1 MPQQQDSVKPLF
13 LNLDSSFETM
23 QKNESPFIKDWTWQI
38 NGNANLPTGTGNPS
52 GEGQNEF
59 ALTPSRGNQQLT
71 SPALPSGFNKC
82 VGSFESTLTKENYYF
97 NYNDNGNHGIY
108 VISGDDLSIQKVVV
122 DSNLNF
128 TEDQESYFSEH
139 RVTLRVRY
147 DENKNIIEKYLIATN
162 GNRWQLWIDVLAA
175 IATDGY
181 NTSYYTLQPP
191 LFDRREL
198 LEYPVRPPMQEITAV
213 SSFNSGLNT
222 INNVVDTAFE
232 FCYQFVLTDGRESV
246 VAPFSVPYII
256 QTESFS
262 SNSSIL
268 PNEWIL
274 KLYAGSCLVEKINIF
289 YRYTKKQQD
298 VNSFV
303 TWSDWYLYDTI
314 FKFGTNIPNQ
324 YWTRTNEWAIP
335 NYNPEVTGYDS
346 TNNILSYVFDNTKL
360 GQITDQSLF
369 ALVQSGMPIKS
380 VGLSDLGDSILLGN
394 NQYGYD
400 NIPTEITNKINVSVQ
415 EGGSNACVIPTKKVR
430 LYGVVVGGVRGVA
443 NDYFQVGY
451 YNSADSIGMRI
462 GGVFHDGSIELDQSA
477 DFKMTFGSNGENNAY
492 VCYFK
497 GTPYYSVGKWYQVNS
512 DYSLVPILSNL
523 DYSNAGTKPY
533 INSVISNGGFFVCVF
548 DFEVPSGIYMACIG
562 RHNVSLNNDFRGQS
576 SYVLGLTTSTLVKSN
591 GHNPNTFSKEMYV
604 DCTSTG
610 NYDQWGN
617 TNDCFLL
624 FTPFTMDSPFHFTEG
639 YVNDDRTHN
648 SPYELLATG
657 VDAGFLR
664 GGRITDKNGFYWNLC
679 AGSGANS
686 NTHLYGCFTCGTPST
701 ISITGTCGGDGW
713 CVQSLVYVQDIVGI
727 SYNINVNTF
736 LYTIKITDSTGLIP
750 YSNISVTLSD
760 GSTKATDVTGNATFV
775 FHNPSSNSARG
786 SIGNVMV
793 SQNYIIINGA
803 SNFVVTE
810 IGCGYISGVTLPS
823 LTCSTTQQTIE
834 YPTYPLAVNIVFN
847 QYTSLKQQGSYS
859 IGAVLADLAGRVTS
873 VQKITDIG
881 VPSFVSR
888 QDTKPTYFQWTL
900 SSGLNLNT
908 YPTTKD
914 AAYLGLFVTKAINY
928 KKYIQWVG
936 DSIVYYNASGN
947 VVTDTALATYC
958 AISMMS
964 LLDANIKNNL
974 NLLAT
979 YQFQQNDRLRVYDNG
994 SGQLLSAVID
1004 VPITGT
1010 NYNQA
1015 AINSQLIAPPTNT
1028 VLPSTTPTASNVN
1041 IFVEYDSRFDQLKGK
1056 TGFWIEIYS
1065 PSETTELTPFYQAES
1080 LIGIPTNTPTK
1091 TLGVSWIPIIDGELA
1106 IVDNGTTYNPTTGSL
1121 NYWDTYLFPRN
1132 IAIPNAGVQFFN
1144 HPFESPNVTDTWGV
1158 NAASGGQPNIVNPY
1172 AKQMF
1177 YLDDTIKSDD
1187 YISQGLKNGLA
1198 TFRGENKKT
1207 FKGYGRGGIVA
1218 IKTHYQVV
1226 FFLCE
1231 NDWFVTDFNFNYVY
1245 ANAQG
1250 VQIANLD
1257 NAMGTPHQKIGDNYG
1272 CSYGDTSSIVFNDK
1286 YAIWHDKR
1294 NEGFMICNF
1303 SQASDITDIQSE
1315 GRSYGIKSYYCKKSL
1330 FVSSFNETHNTS
1342 NKIDVL
1348 TGIDIDLNLLYVTF
1362 RPRRNNSND
1371 LMTFVNN
1378 RRNLQIN
1385 YQETFVYNINVKRWV
1400 RLVGFTPEGY
1410 GTLRGNSSG
1419 RLMLSFAGGVPYF
1432 HGNIQNSSFCNFYG
1446 KNVAPVLSVIINPH
1460 PESEKTLQNISLD
1473 INNQPLWVDM
1483 IYSNLLNNFSY
1494 IPINYMKEKEGQ
1506 YYAPLLSNMNSY
1518 SNPNTRDND
1527 FRSML
1532 IDGGKIR
1539 GVWFLVR
1546 FVADL
1551 ANIVN
1556 GTNVYSELNDIF
1568 YKYTVT
1574 GNQHK

>member
-335 NYNPEVTGYDS
+335 NSNPEVTGYDS
-346 TNNILSYVFDNTKL
+346 TNNILTYVFDNTKL

-400 NIPTEITNKINVSVQ
+400 NIPTEITNKIEISVV
-415 EGGSNACVIPTKKVR
+415 EGASNTCVIPTRKIR
-430 LYGVVVGGVRGVA
+430 LYSLTIADGVSA
-443 NDYFQVGY
+443 QVGY

-462 GGVFHDGSIELDQSA
+462 GVNDTSGNITLDPA
-477 DFKMTFGSNGENNAY
+477 FNMTFGSSGENNAY

-497 GTPYYSVGKWYQVNS
+497 GTPYFAVGKWYQVNS
-512 DYSLVPILSNL
+512 DYSLVAITIPL
-523 DYSNAGTKPY
+523 DYSNSGTKPY
-533 INSVISNGGFFVCVF
+533 IASVFAAGGFFVCVY
-548 DFEVPSGIYMACIG
+548 DFEVPAGIYQATIG
-562 RHNVSLNNDFRGQS
+562 RHNLSLNQDFRGQS
-576 SYVLGLTTSTLVKSN
+576 TYCSGILNSRTFLSGTESYEIYE
-591 GHNPNTFSKEMYV
+591 KEMYV
-604 DCTSTG
+604 DCTSS
-610 NYDQWGN
+610 NYDSWG
-617 TNDCFLL
+617 TGYDTFLL
-624 FTPFTMDSPFHFTEG
+624 FCPSVIVGATYWHFVEGYINDSRDTNSPF
-639 YVNDDRTHN
+639 
-648 SPYELLATG
+648 ELLET
-657 VDAGFLR
+657 R
-664 GGRITDKNGFYWNLC
+664 GGGENVEGGIITDKNGFYWYLTV
-679 AGSGANS
+679 GSGATA
-686 NTHLYGCFTCGTPST
+686 NTYFKGIFS
-701 ISITGTCGGDGW
+701 CGGSATEYMLPASSGSNGW
-713 CVQSLVYVQDIVGI
+713 EVNSLVYMADLIGAG
-727 SYNINVNTF
+727 YYPAVNTYF
-736 LYTIKITDSTGLIP
+736 YEVKITDSTGLIP
-750 YSNISVTLSD
+750 YSNVSVTLTD
-760 GSTKATDVTGNATFV
+760 GGTSATKANGIAILV
-775 FHNPSSNSARG
+775 FHTTGGSGARG
-786 SIGNVMV
+786 IESSTGSFSFLNKIT
-793 SQNYIIINGA
+793 INGA

-810 IGCGYISGVTLPS
+810 IGCGYIPAVTLPS
-823 LTCSTTQQTIE
+823 LTCSTTQQTII
-834 YPTYPLAVNIVFN
+834 YPTYPFAVNIVFN

-859 IGAVLADLAGRVTS
+859 VGAVLADLAGRVTS

-1041 IFVEYDSRFDQLKGK
+1041 IFVEYDSRFDQLQYK

-1132 IAIPNAGVQFFN
+1132 IAIPNAGVQFFH

-1250 VQIANLD
+1250 IQIANLD

-1286 YAIWHDKR
+1286 YAVWHDKR
-1294 NEGFMICNF
+1294 NEGFIICNF

-1330 FVSSFNETHNTS
+1330 FVSSFNETHNDS
-1342 NKIDVL
+1342 NKIDVI

-1362 RPRRNNSND
+1362 RPRRNNSQD
-1371 LMTFVNN
+1371 VLTFVNN

-1400 RLVGFTPEGY
+1400 RLVGFTPESY

-1419 RLMLSFAGGVPYF
+1419 RLMLSFAGGVPYY
-1432 HGNIQNSSFCNFYG
+1432 HGNLQNSSFCNFYG
-1446 KNVAPVLSVIINPH
+1446 QNVSPVLSAIITPH

-1483 IYSNLLNNFSY
+1483 VYSNLLNNFSY
-1494 IPINYMKEKEGQ
+1494 IPVNYMKEKEGQ

-1518 SNPNTRDND
+1518 PNPNTRDND

-1546 FVADL
+1546 FVVDL